1 MKKNKPAPQP
11 QQKPLDPLSSEGVA
25 AMKQV
30 TVQPIGIFL
39 APQDLDALL
48 GIIRTYAAE
57 IERLKRTAQGER

>member
-1 MKKNKPAPQP
+1 MKKNTKPAAPANE
-11 QQKPLDPLSSEGVA
+11 PLDPLSAEGVT

-48 GIIRTYAAE
+48 GIIRAYATE
-57 IERLKRTAQGER
+57 IERLKSAK